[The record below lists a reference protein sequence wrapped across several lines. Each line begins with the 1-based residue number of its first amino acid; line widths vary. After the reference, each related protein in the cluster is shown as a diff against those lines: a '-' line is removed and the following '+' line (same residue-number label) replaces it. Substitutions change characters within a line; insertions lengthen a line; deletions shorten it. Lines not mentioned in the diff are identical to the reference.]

1 MNQLPTDEELMTS
14 VSQGDLNEMTLL
26 FERYNVRLFNFLV
39 QMTKDKAVAED
50 LTQTVFYKAIR
61 YRTSYKGGQF
71 VSWIFRI
78 ARNVFSD
85 HYQKSKKTWNNVE
98 VEQIAVIEE
107 ESAISQ
113 SEEVA
118 HLHNALNKLSTEE
131 RELVV
136 MNRLQGIKYDQI
148 AEITGSSAGA
158 VKVKMHRVIKKLKT
172 VYFETI

>member
-1 MNQLPTDEELMTS
+1 MNQLPTDEELMTR

-98 VEQIAVIEE
+98 VEQVAAIEE

>member
-1 MNQLPTDEELMTS
+1 MNQLPTDEELMTK

-26 FERYNVRLFNFLV
+26 FERYHVRLFNFLV
-39 QMTKDKAVAED
+39 QMTRDKAIAED

-61 YRTSYKGGQF
+61 YRASYKGGQF

-98 VEQIAVIEE
+98 IETVAE
-107 ESAISQ
+107 GQSENELER

-118 HLHNALNKLSTEE
+118 HLHNALKKLTTEE

-136 MNRLQGIKYDQI
+136 LNRFQGIKYNQI
-148 AEITGSSAGA
+148 AEMTGSSEGA
-158 VKVKMHRVIKKLKT
+158 VKVKMHRVLKKLKN

>member
-1 MNQLPTDEELMTS
+1 MNQLTDEELMAK

-61 YRTSYKGGQF
+61 YRTSYRGGQF
-71 VSWIFRI
+71 VSWIFKI

-85 HYQKSKKTWNNVE
+85 HYQKSKKTWNSVE
-98 VEQIAVIEE
+98 IEKVAQQEE
-107 ESAISQ
+107 EQTIEQ

-118 HLHNALNKLSTEE
+118 HLHSSLNRLTTEE
-131 RELVV
+131 RELVIL
-136 MNRLQGIKYDQI
+136 NRFQGIKYNQI
-148 AEITGSSAGA
+148 AEMTGSSEGA
-158 VKVKMHRVIKKLKT
+158 VKVKMHRVLKKLKT